1 MKKII
6 LLFIFMF
13 ALVTMAG
20 CGTSNKV
27 TKGSD
32 FMIAYTDKGKKV
44 VKITNYKGVH
54 WVSNELGEAGGRK
67 QAKLPSNAKRSYHYV
82 MQQVKPKY
90 KIYMDVYSNNDFV
103 KISNIPVFGTVV
115 CKMPAKVVDKL
126 NHPQEL
132 E

>member
-54 WVSNELGEAGGRK
+54 WL
-67 QAKLPSNAKRSYHYV
+67 
-82 MQQVKPKY
+82 
-90 KIYMDVYSNNDFV
+90 
-103 KISNIPVFGTVV
+103 
-115 CKMPAKVVDKL
+115 
-126 NHPQEL
+126 
-132 E
+132 